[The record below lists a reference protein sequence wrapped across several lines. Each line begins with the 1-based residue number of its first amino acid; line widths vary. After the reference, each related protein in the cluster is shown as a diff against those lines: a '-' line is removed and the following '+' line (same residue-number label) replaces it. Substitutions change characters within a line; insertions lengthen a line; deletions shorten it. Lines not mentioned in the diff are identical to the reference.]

1 MSWFDQPTPGEGEL
15 LVTFCD
21 LTRYMHHCKETP
33 DRAVLE
39 QMAGFFSLTGA
50 IIEKGGGLLVKAIG
64 DAGLA
69 AFPADHTDA
78 GVHTLLSVRD
88 EGEAWLKERGIPSRI
103 IFKSHVGPVAY
114 GPVGAPGR
122 ERFDIYGKTVNTAAL
137 LESKGFAMTPQVFR
151 RLAPE
156 TRKLFK
162 KHTPPITYIAA
173 DDRH

>member
-1 MSWFDQPTPGEGEL
+1 MSWFDQSAPGQGEL
-15 LVTFCD
+15 LVTFFD
-21 LTRYMHHCKETP
+21 LTRYMHHCRETP
-33 DRAVLE
+33 DRVVLE

-69 AFPADHTDA
+69 TFPGDETDK
-78 GVHTLLSVRD
+78 GVRTLLGVRD
-88 EGEAWLKERGIPSRI
+88 QGEVWLSKHDIQSRV
-103 IFKSHVGPVAY
+103 IFKPHVGPVAY

-122 ERFDIYGKTVNTAAL
+122 ERFDIYGKTINTAAL

-151 RLAPE
+151 RLEPA

-173 DDRH
+173 GDRH